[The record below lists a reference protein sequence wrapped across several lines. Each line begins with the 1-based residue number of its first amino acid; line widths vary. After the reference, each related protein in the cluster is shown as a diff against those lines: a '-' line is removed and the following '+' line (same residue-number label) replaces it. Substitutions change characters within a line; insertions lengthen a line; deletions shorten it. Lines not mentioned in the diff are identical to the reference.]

1 MIKVL
6 VVDDSNT
13 MRRIIKKTL
22 NQAGVEEIVEAEDGI
37 DALKKLT
44 ENTDIDLIM
53 LDVNMP
59 RADGLTTLKEL
70 KSMPETAVIPVIMC
84 TSESDKSVVIEC
96 IRSGAKDY
104 IVKPFNKE
112 IIAEKIQNLLKT

>member
-22 NQAGVEEIVEAEDGI
+22 NQAGVEDIVEAEDGI
-37 DALKKLT
+37 DALKKLA

-70 KSMPETAVIPVIMC
+70 KSMPETAAIPVIMC

>member
-22 NQAGVEEIVEAEDGI
+22 NQAGIEEIVEAEDGI
-37 DALKKLT
+37 DALKKLS
-44 ENTDIDLIM
+44 ENSDIDLIM

-112 IIAEKIQNLLKT
+112 VIAEKIQNLLKT

>member
-37 DALKKLT
+37 DALVKLS
-44 ENTDIDLIM
+44 ENPDIDLIM

-112 IIAEKIQNLLKT
+112 IIAEKIQNLIKK

>member
-22 NQAGVEEIVEAEDGI
+22 NQAGIEEIVEAEDGI
-37 DALKKLT
+37 DALKKLS
-44 ENTDIDLIM
+44 ENSDIDLIM

-70 KSMPETAVIPVIMC
+70 KSMPETTVIPVIMC

-112 IIAEKIQNLLKT
+112 VIAEKIQNLLKT